1 LPFAVSSTELDGD
14 PERVAVR
21 GRGRRSRASALV
33 AALLVLSAIPAS
45 IAQLRPTTS
54 STPARPNVILV
65 ISDDQR
71 WDTLW
76 AVPQAQRRIGERGV
90 TFTDAYVV
98 NPACCPS
105 RSSILT
111 GQYSH
116 STGVWRNHGKRGGFA
131 AFDDSSTIAT
141 WLDDEGYET
150 ALYGKYLNGYLHN
163 TYVPPGWDHWM
174 AFTGQQGRQTGN
186 YYDYDLNVDGSLVH
200 HADTA
205 ADYSTDLLA
214 NEAVR
219 FVTSTTEP
227 FFLVFS
233 PPAPHYPAIP
243 APRYAGDPDDLPPW
257 RPASFDEPDV
267 TDKPSWVALQ
277 EPLRPEQSARL
288 DELRFRQVE
297 SLRALDDAVGSI
309 VDALRETGRLEDTAI
324 LFLSDNGYLLGEH
337 RLVAKAA
344 PYEESVRVPFLFRYD
359 ALGSAGLELSE
370 PVLNIDVA
378 PTIADLASVDAPD
391 VEGESFLPL
400 ITGSGS
406 WSREAFAV
414 EHLGHRGPDRS
425 STGVPTYCAVHSGRY
440 VYVVYERG
448 VNELY
453 DLRSDPGQLDN
464 LAPLAG
470 GELEQRLRALAT
482 SLCDPEPPG
491 FDRLS

>member
-1 LPFAVSSTELDGD
+1 MT
-14 PERVAVR
+14 
-21 GRGRRSRASALV
+21 ALV
-33 AALLVLSAIPAS
+33 VALIGLSAIPAS

-54 STPARPNVILV
+54 EQPLHPNVIVV

-71 WDTLW
+71 WDMLW
-76 AVPQAQRRIGERGV
+76 ALPEVQRRIAARGV

-105 RSSILT
+105 RSSLLT

-141 WLDDEGYET
+141 WLDDAGYET
-150 ALYGKYLNGYLHN
+150 ALYGKYLNGYLDN

-174 AFTGQQGRQTGN
+174 AFTGQRSRATGN
-186 YYDYDLNVDGSLVH
+186 YYDYELSVDGRIEQRA
-200 HADTA
+200 HAA
-205 ADYSTDLLA
+205 EDYSTDALA

-219 FVTSTTEP
+219 FVSSTTEP

-233 PPAPHYPAIP
+233 PPAPHYPALP
-243 APRYAGDPDDLPPW
+243 APRYADGVGELPPW
-257 RPASFDEPDV
+257 RPASFNEQDV

-277 EPLRPEQSARL
+277 ESLDADQTARL
-288 DELRFRQVE
+288 DELRYRQYL
-297 SLRALDDAVGSI
+297 SLLALDDAVGRI
-309 VDALRETGRLEDTAI
+309 VEAVRDSGRLGETAI

-344 PYEESVRVPFLFRYD
+344 PYEESIRVPFLFRYD
-359 ALGSAGLELSE
+359 ALGEAGRAFSE
-370 PVLNIDVA
+370 PVLNIDIA
-378 PTIADLASVDAPD
+378 PTIAELASVEAPD
-391 VEGESFLPL
+391 AEGESLLPL
-400 ITGSGS
+400 ITGSGE
-406 WSREAFAV
+406 WSRDAFVV
-414 EHLGHRGPDRS
+414 EHLGHRGPDRTD
-425 STGVPTYCAVHSGRY
+425 TGVPTYCAVHTARY

-464 LAPLAG
+464 LAARAPRGREQHLRTLA
-470 GELEQRLRALAT
+470 R
-482 SLCDPEPPG
+482 SLCAPPPPG